1 MVLNQVR
8 FSKSKKIHKS
18 CIMLKINKIYSLI
31 ILFSISFLSFSCED
45 EGKGGQENQSSNL
58 QKARG
63 ETGEVILVIPPS
75 LWEGQL
81 GDLIREIFTSNV
93 KVLPQDEKLYDL
105 KPVDPSKFNN
115 IFKSSQNLMFV
126 ATLDNE
132 KPEGKYMKKY
142 FTENSLNQI
151 EKNPDLFSF
160 NQEDV
165 YARGQEVLYLFG
177 RNENELIKNIKANRQ
192 GIKEFFNDVEAN
204 RLVSSFKK
212 TAQEGIMNYIQDSLN
227 LEMIVPVGFDIAQKS
242 DHFIWLRELDSKEE
256 YNIWI
261 VKMPYNDES
270 VFDPAKI
277 KSFRNSLGKKYITD
291 KDIPGLHLTSQ
302 DEIDF
307 VTDTINLNNQY
318 ALRTKGLWKYSDNS
332 RGGSFISYL
341 FANEDS
347 GDLYYIEGYLDAP
360 GESKREPMRRLK
372 AILGTTKV
380 PENIND

>member
-1 MVLNQVR
+1 MFKFNKSYFQVIVLIVS
-8 FSKSKKIHKS
+8 FFMIS
-18 CIMLKINKIYSLI
+18 CD
-31 ILFSISFLSFSCED
+31 D
-45 EGKGGQENQSSNL
+45 EGKGGQEDQNSSSTL

-75 LWEGQL
+75 LWDGKL
-81 GDLIREIFTSNV
+81 GDLLREIFTSKV

-115 IFKSSQNLMFV
+115 VFKASQNLMFV
-126 ATLDNE
+126 ATLDNQ

-160 NQEDV
+160 NQQDV

-177 RNENELIKNIKANRQ
+177 RNEEELIKNIKENKS
-192 GIKEFFNDVEAN
+192 GIKEFFNDKEAN

-212 TAQEGIMNYIQDSLN
+212 TAQKGIMNYIEDSLN
-227 LEMIVPVGFDIAQKS
+227 MELIVPFGFDIAAKS
-242 DHFIWLRELDSKEE
+242 EEFIWLRELDSKEE
-256 YNIWI
+256 YNVWI

-270 VFDPAKI
+270 VFDPNKI
-277 KSFRNSLGKKYITD
+277 KSLRNSLGKKYITD
-291 KDIPGLHLTSQ
+291 KDLPDLHLTSQ

-307 VTDTINLNNQY
+307 VIDTVNLNNQY

-332 RGGSFISYL
+332 RGGAFVSYL
-341 FANEDS
+341 FANEET
-347 GDLYYIEGYLDAP
+347 GDLYYLEGYLDAP

-372 AILGTTKV
+372 AILSTAKI
-380 PENIND
+380 PENIKD

>member
-1 MVLNQVR
+1 MFKFNKSYFQVIVLIVS
-8 FSKSKKIHKS
+8 FFMIS
-18 CIMLKINKIYSLI
+18 CD
-31 ILFSISFLSFSCED
+31 D
-45 EGKGGQENQSSNL
+45 EGKGGQEDQNSSSTL

-75 LWEGQL
+75 LWDGKL
-81 GDLIREIFTSNV
+81 GDLLREIFTSKV

-115 IFKSSQNLMFV
+115 VFKASQNLMFV
-126 ATLDNE
+126 ATLDNQ

-160 NQEDV
+160 NQQDV

-177 RNENELIKNIKANRQ
+177 RNEEELIKNIKANKS
-192 GIKEFFNDVEAN
+192 GIKEFFNDKEAN

-212 TAQEGIMNYIQDSLN
+212 TAQKGIMNYVEDSLN
-227 LEMIVPVGFDIAQKS
+227 MELIVPFGFDIAAKS
-242 DHFIWLRELDSKEE
+242 EEFIWLRELDSKEE
-256 YNIWI
+256 YNVWI

-270 VFDPAKI
+270 VFDPNKI
-277 KSFRNSLGKKYITD
+277 KSLRNSLGKKYITD
-291 KDIPGLHLTSQ
+291 KDLPDLHLTSQ

-307 VTDTINLNNQY
+307 VIDTVNLNNQY

-332 RGGSFISYL
+332 RGGALVSYL
-341 FANEDS
+341 FANEET
-347 GDLYYIEGYLDAP
+347 GDLYYLEGYLDAP

-372 AILGTTKV
+372 AILSTAKI
-380 PENIND
+380 PENIKD

>member
-1 MVLNQVR
+1 MFKFNKSYFQVIVLIVS
-8 FSKSKKIHKS
+8 FFMIS
-18 CIMLKINKIYSLI
+18 CD
-31 ILFSISFLSFSCED
+31 D
-45 EGKGGQENQSSNL
+45 EGKGGQEDQNSSSTL

-75 LWEGQL
+75 LWDGKL
-81 GDLIREIFTSNV
+81 GDLLREIFTSKV

-115 IFKSSQNLMFV
+115 VFKASQNLMFV
-126 ATLDNE
+126 ATLDNQ

-160 NQEDV
+160 NQQDV

-177 RNENELIKNIKANRQ
+177 RNEEELIKNIKANKS
-192 GIKEFFNDVEAN
+192 GIKEFFNDKEAN

-212 TAQEGIMNYIQDSLN
+212 TAQKGIMNYVEDSLN
-227 LEMIVPVGFDIAQKS
+227 MELIVPFGFDIAAKS
-242 DHFIWLRELDSKEE
+242 EEFIWLRELDSKEE
-256 YNIWI
+256 YNVWI

-270 VFDPAKI
+270 VFDPNKI
-277 KSFRNSLGKKYITD
+277 KSLRNSLGKKYITD
-291 KDIPGLHLTSQ
+291 KDLPDLHLTSQ

-307 VTDTINLNNQY
+307 VIDTVNLNNQY

-332 RGGSFISYL
+332 RGGAFVSYL
-341 FANEDS
+341 FANEET
-347 GDLYYIEGYLDAP
+347 GDLYYLEGYLDAP

-372 AILGTTKV
+372 AILSTAKI
-380 PENIND
+380 PENIKD

>member
-1 MVLNQVR
+1 M
-8 FSKSKKIHKS
+8 IS
-18 CIMLKINKIYSLI
+18 CD
-31 ILFSISFLSFSCED
+31 D
-45 EGKGGQENQSSNL
+45 EGKGGQEDQNSSSTL

-75 LWEGQL
+75 LWDGKL
-81 GDLIREIFTSNV
+81 GDLLREIFTSKV

-115 IFKSSQNLMFV
+115 VFKASQNLMFV
-126 ATLDNE
+126 ATLDNQ

-160 NQEDV
+160 NQQDV

-177 RNENELIKNIKANRQ
+177 RNEEELIKNIKANKS
-192 GIKEFFNDVEAN
+192 GIKEFFNDKEAN

-212 TAQEGIMNYIQDSLN
+212 TAQKGIMNYVEDSLN
-227 LEMIVPVGFDIAQKS
+227 MELIVPFGFDIAAKS
-242 DHFIWLRELDSKEE
+242 EEFIWLRELDSKEE
-256 YNIWI
+256 YNVWI

-270 VFDPAKI
+270 VFDPNKI
-277 KSFRNSLGKKYITD
+277 KSLRNSLGKKYITD
-291 KDIPGLHLTSQ
+291 KDLPDLHLTSQ

-307 VTDTINLNNQY
+307 VIDTVNLNNQY

-332 RGGSFISYL
+332 RGGAFVSYL
-341 FANEDS
+341 FANEET
-347 GDLYYIEGYLDAP
+347 GDLYYLEGYLDAP

-372 AILGTTKV
+372 AILSTAKI
-380 PENIND
+380 PENIKD

>member
-1 MVLNQVR
+1 
-8 FSKSKKIHKS
+8 
-18 CIMLKINKIYSLI
+18 MLKFNKSYFLVIVLI
-31 ILFSISFLSFSCED
+31 VSFFMISCDD
-45 EGKGGQENQSSNL
+45 EGKGGQEDQNSSSTL

-75 LWEGQL
+75 LWDGKL
-81 GDLIREIFTSNV
+81 GDLLREVFTSNV

-105 KPVDPSKFNN
+105 KPVDPSKFNSV
-115 IFKSSQNLMFV
+115 FKASQNLMFV
-126 ATLDNE
+126 ATLDNQ

-160 NQEDV
+160 NQQDV

-177 RNENELIKNIKANRQ
+177 RNEEELIKNIKGNKS
-192 GIKEFFNDVEAN
+192 GIKEFFNDKEAQ

-212 TAQEGIMNYIQDSLN
+212 TAQKGIMNYIEDSLN
-227 LEMIVPVGFDIAQKS
+227 LELIVPFGFDIAAKS
-242 DHFIWLRELDSKEE
+242 NDFIWLRELDSKEE

-270 VFDPAKI
+270 VFDPSKI
-277 KSFRNSLGKKYITD
+277 KSLRNSLGRKYITD
-291 KDIPGLHLTSQ
+291 KDLPDLHLTSQ

-307 VTDTINLNNQY
+307 VIDTINLNNQY

-332 RGGSFISYL
+332 RGGAFVSYL
-341 FANEDS
+341 FANEET
-347 GDLYYIEGYLDAP
+347 GDLYYLEGYLDAP

-372 AILGTTKV
+372 AILSTAKI
-380 PENIND
+380 PENIKD